1 MTAID
6 LKHKMKALKACVIV
20 PTYNNEGTVTEVVL
34 SVLKCCSD
42 VIVVNDGSTDAT
54 ASILRQFDGRITV
67 VDYQHN
73 RGKGYALKSGFRK
86 ALAMGF
92 DYAVTIDSDG
102 QHFASDIEKFVSALE
117 TNPGALVIGS
127 RGLDHD
133 NMPGKNKFANNFSNF
148 WFRVQTCRRLSD
160 TQTGFR
166 LYPLHNLHGLSLLTS
181 RYEAELEL
189 LVFAAWHAVKI
200 CEIPIQV
207 YYPPVEERVSH
218 FRPARDFAR
227 ISVLNTV
234 LCVVAVIYGLPLKF
248 LKTLMK

>member
-6 LKHKMKALKACVIV
+6 LKHKMKALKTCVIV

-54 ASILRQFDGRITV
+54 ASILGQFGGSITV

-117 TNPGALVIGS
+117 TNPGAL
-127 RGLDHD
+127 
-133 NMPGKNKFANNFSNF
+133 
-148 WFRVQTCRRLSD
+148 
-160 TQTGFR
+160 
-166 LYPLHNLHGLSLLTS
+166 
-181 RYEAELEL
+181 
-189 LVFAAWHAVKI
+189 
-200 CEIPIQV
+200 
-207 YYPPVEERVSH
+207 
-218 FRPARDFAR
+218 
-227 ISVLNTV
+227 
-234 LCVVAVIYGLPLKF
+234 
-248 LKTLMK
+248 